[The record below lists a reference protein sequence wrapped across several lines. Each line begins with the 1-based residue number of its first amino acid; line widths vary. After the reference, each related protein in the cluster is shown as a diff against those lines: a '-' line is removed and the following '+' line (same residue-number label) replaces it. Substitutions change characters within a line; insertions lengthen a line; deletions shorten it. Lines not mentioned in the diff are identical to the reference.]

1 PYAAD
6 IMNFIILTAIL
17 SASTSGLYASS
28 RMLWSLAN
36 EGMISKELVK
46 INKHGVPMRG
56 MILSMVGVVIAL
68 IASIYAEDTIFLALV
83 SIAGFA
89 VV

>member
-1 PYAAD
+1 MTIVVLAALLPMSEAGVTEAPFVLVLDKIGFPYAAD

-46 INKHGVPMRG
+46 LINTVFQC
-56 MILSMVGVVIAL
+56 VA
-68 IASIYAEDTIFLALV
+68 
-83 SIAGFA
+83 
-89 VV
+89 